1 MLEPID
7 VVCYAGYRAEEK
19 PLSFTFQ
26 DREFNIKKILD
37 RSIEES
43 FANRDT
49 VYRFRVMCITSEIF
63 SLLFIPQEDQ
73 WFLEER

>member
-19 PLSFTFQ
+19 PLTFTYKN
-26 DREFNIKKILD
+26 RGFNIKKILD

-43 FANRDT
+43 FADRDT
-49 VYRFRVMCITSEIF
+49 VYRFRVLCVTNETF
-63 SLLFIPQEDQ
+63 SLLFDPQENQ
-73 WFLEER
+73 WFLEES